1 ALARDGLSLET
12 AREQIRREMVISRGR
27 QRRVAERIQ
36 VSNQEVQNFLASDLG
51 KLQLSEEYHLANILI
66 AVPEGADSA
75 TIQAAERTAMDTY
88 Q

>member
-1 ALARDGLSLET
+1 QRNNMSLEQFREALARDGLSLET
-12 AREQIRREMVISRGR
+12 AREQIRREMVISRVR

-75 TIQAAERTAMDTY
+75 TI
-88 Q
+88 